1 MRKLQKEK
9 ERAAEDSDTREPMPT
24 RVVRGGGES
33 GGEGGGEGGGG
44 LSVPSEHLALLVE
57 QTEWLSG
64 SRAPRQPLARR
75 AYLDEAWRRTLSLP
89 GS

>member
-1 MRKLQKEK
+1 
-9 ERAAEDSDTREPMPT
+9 MPCVPLPSAGHRHSFLT
-24 RVVRGGGES
+24 PSRVRQ
-33 GGEGGGEGGGG
+33 
-44 LSVPSEHLALLVE
+44 VPSEHLALLVE

>member
-33 GGEGGGEGGGG
+33 GGEGGGG
-44 LSVPSEHLALLVE
+44 PSGDTAC
-57 QTEWLSG
+57 SP
-64 SRAPRQPLARR
+64 SSSSP
-75 AYLDEAWRRTLSLP
+75 
-89 GS
+89 